1 VGDGESGKDL
11 HPMATNITTRRISS
25 KLLWRLLLA
34 AFVVVALAILFSK
47 RQPRFE
53 GRSLS
58 GWFNQAA
65 EGGGFR
71 SLSPGPAT
79 AAFAHFGSQAQPFL
93 LSWAGRHPPLSAK
106 VYDRWLV
113 NLPRWMRPPGLH
125 SQQWYVDRRYLALW
139 LLRFLEEW
147 DRMQPAGSPGVPRDA
162 GTNALPV
169 LLTTLGDDDPTCRFL
184 AVRAIHRL
192 GERGSPAVPHLMG
205 LLDDPDLRVSVGALD
220 ALARVGARTSNV
232 VEFLSSIATDR
243 TNRLRGVA
251 IETLGEMGPAAGRAA
266 PALAALLNEQ
276 SSAPTQPVPRN
287 PGARVRN
294 SGQQARDC
302 QRIVRQLAEL
312 QAPIVRK
319 LAAKRAPAAVKVSS
333 SPATLGD
340 PGPELGPPAHMDDA
354 STASVTGTVSA
365 SFSSKQSRVL
375 APTSPRSLSS
385 RQPATLVPSL
395 PWTQSGSPEEV
406 PDASEIRSLAAEAL
420 AKIGAA
426 LDDVSSQIRQE
437 PGSEDDTTRTA
448 LAVAVWR
455 SDRDNPARQA
465 MVIEALRSSDWGV
478 RLRATRLLSDLGT
491 NAAVFLPELRR
502 LLLDPESVVRLCAM
516 TAVRRVSPPEP

>member
-1 VGDGESGKDL
+1 MTT
-11 HPMATNITTRRISS
+11 HITARRTSS

-34 AFVVVALAILFSK
+34 AFVVVALAVLLSK

-53 GRSLS
+53 GKSLPE
-58 GWFNQAA
+58 WFNQAA

-71 SLSPGPAT
+71 SFSPGPAT

-93 LSWAGRHPPLSAK
+93 LSWARRHPPLSAK

-139 LLRFLEEW
+139 LLRFVEEW

-169 LLTTLGDDDPTCRFL
+169 LLTTLGDDDPTCRLL
-184 AVRAIHRL
+184 AVLAIHRL

-205 LLDDPDLRVSVGALD
+205 LPDDPDLRVSVGALD

-232 VEFLSSIATDR
+232 VEFLASIATDR

-276 SSAPTQPVPRN
+276 SSPSTDSVPRT
-287 PGARVRN
+287 PRARVRN
-294 SGQQARDC
+294 PGQQARAC

-319 LAAKRAPAAVKVSS
+319 LAAERAPAPVTVTG
-333 SPATLGD
+333 SPATPGDLGLEV
-340 PGPELGPPAHMDDA
+340 GPSPPFGED
-354 STASVTGTVSA
+354 TLSV
-365 SFSSKQSRVL
+365 
-375 APTSPRSLSS
+375 PMSS
-385 RQPATLVPSL
+385 RQQWSFVPPN
-395 PWTQSGSPEEV
+395 PWVLSGSPQDV
-406 PDASEIRSLAAEAL
+406 PDASDIRSLAAEAL
-420 AKIGAA
+420 AKIGATPGE
-426 LDDVSSQIRQE
+426 VTSQLRQL
-437 PGSEDDTTRTA
+437 PGSEGDTTRA
-448 LAVAVWR
+448 VLAVAVWR
-455 SDRDNPARQA
+455 SDQDDPARQA
-465 MVIEALRSSDWGV
+465 MVSEALSASDWGV
-478 RLRATRLLSDLGT
+478 RLRVTRLLSDLGT
-491 NAAVFLPELRR
+491 NAAVFLPELRQ
-502 LLLDPESVVRLCAM
+502 LLFDPESVVRFCA
-516 TAVRRVSPPEP
+516 TSAVRRVSPPEP